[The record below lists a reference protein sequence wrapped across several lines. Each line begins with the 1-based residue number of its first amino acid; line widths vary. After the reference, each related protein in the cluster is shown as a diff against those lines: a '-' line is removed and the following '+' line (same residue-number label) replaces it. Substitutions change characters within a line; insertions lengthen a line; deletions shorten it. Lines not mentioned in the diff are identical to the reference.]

1 MFDHEMVLDD
11 DASIAAVVGNG
22 AGNSSRLQ
30 KYGIVVGLVNAVM
43 IFVRADPT
51 LLTVDV
57 PGVVDGLRPGFST
70 EWGAEELNEVVKEIA
85 SSPSNSDYDDDAT
98 DAEGK
103 SNKEW
108 SDGDR
113 E

>member
-1 MFDHEMVLDD
+1 MAVDD
-11 DASIAAVVGNG
+11 DPSIAAVVGNG
-22 AGNSSRLQ
+22 AGNFSRSQ
-30 KYGIVVGLVNAVM
+30 KYGIVV
-43 IFVRADPT
+43 ADPT
-51 LLTVDV
+51 LLVVDV